1 MESLDN
7 RLRELNAELDV
18 VSQTVQTLRANMT
31 RMSAEINRLTAN
43 HLQRELARASL
54 KEHQERQASQQA
66 EIKASEDLAR
76 ELARASLKE
85 HQERQASQQAE
96 IKASEDL
103 ARELTRASWKEY
115 QERQASQQAEIKAR
129 EDQETQTKVYSH
141 LVPSIRNSSLF
152 YEFSFH
158 GVNRKHHHRYLQEP
172 HLWHRHLHRRL
183 GLPPQRVK
191 V

>member
-1 MESLDN
+1 MESLEN
-7 RLRELNAELDV
+7 RLRELNAELDG

-43 HLQRELARASL
+43 HRQRITARTD
-54 KEHQERQASQQA
+54 A
-66 EIKASEDLAR
+66 ENVIASEDLAR

-129 EDQETQTKVYSH
+129 EDRETQTKVYSH